1 MILNKNSVIISIL
14 LFAVFFLSANVVAE
28 SAKDLKERMKARLPE
43 INQLKTSGLIGEG
56 NDGLLSLI
64 GGTSENATIVN
75 AENNDR
81 KKVYS
86 AIAKQQGTTPEVVG
100 NRRALQISQK
110 AKPETWLQD
119 SKGAWYKK

>member
-1 MILNKNSVIISIL
+1 MILNKNSVILSIL
-14 LFAVFFLSANVVAE
+14 LFAMFFLSTNVFAE
-28 SAKDLKERMKARLPE
+28 SAKDLKDRMKARLPE

-56 NDGLLSLI
+56 NDGLLGFV
-64 GGTSENATIVN
+64 GGASDNAAIVN

-81 KKVYS
+81 RKVYG
-86 AIAKQQGTTPEVVG
+86 AIAKQQGATPEVVG

-110 AKPETWLQD
+110 AKPGTWLQD

>member
-1 MILNKNSVIISIL
+1 MILNKNSVILSIL
-14 LFAVFFLSANVVAE
+14 LFTMFFLGTNVFAE
-28 SAKDLKERMKARLPE
+28 SAKDLKDRMKARLPE
-43 INQLKTSGLIGEG
+43 INQLKASGIIGEG
-56 NDGLLSLI
+56 NDGLLGFV
-64 GGTSENATIVN
+64 GGAADNATIVN

-81 KKVYS
+81 RKVYA

-110 AKPETWLQD
+110 ANPGTWLQD